1 MPRKTRKSA
10 AHPPPP
16 EGDAVGDGAPRQPR
30 RRRAPDRAAALLQ
43 YRERADIY
51 DLELAAFEWLRRRA
65 IGRLDLEP
73 GDVVLDAGCGTGLS
87 LALLRAGVGAKGRI
101 IGIEQSPE
109 MIAQARQ
116 RVAGK
121 GWTNV
126 KLLCA
131 PIEAVRIPCRLD
143 AALFHFTHDILRR
156 PEALANVIGRLK
168 PGAKVVACGLK
179 WAGPWAVPSNLFV
192 WAAALHSVTS
202 FEGLYQPW
210 DGLAARLGPMD
221 VESLALGS
229 VYLATARH
237 AARA

>member
-30 RRRAPDRAAALLQ
+30 RRRAPDR
-43 YRERADIY
+43 
-51 DLELAAFEWLRRRA
+51 
-65 IGRLDLEP
+65 
-73 GDVVLDAGCGTGLS
+73 
-87 LALLRAGVGAKGRI
+87 
-101 IGIEQSPE
+101 
-109 MIAQARQ
+109 
-116 RVAGK
+116 
-121 GWTNV
+121 
-126 KLLCA
+126 
-131 PIEAVRIPCRLD
+131 
-143 AALFHFTHDILRR
+143 
-156 PEALANVIGRLK
+156 
-168 PGAKVVACGLK
+168 
-179 WAGPWAVPSNLFV
+179 
-192 WAAALHSVTS
+192 AAALHSVTS